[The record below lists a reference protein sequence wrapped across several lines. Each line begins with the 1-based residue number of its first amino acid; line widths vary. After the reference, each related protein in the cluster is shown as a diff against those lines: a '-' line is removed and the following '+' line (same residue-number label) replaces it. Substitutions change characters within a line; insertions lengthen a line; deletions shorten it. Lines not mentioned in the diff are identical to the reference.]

1 MEPVI
6 PDLPGLP
13 DNINRASDGNFWCA
27 MVGMRAPALDLAL
40 RMPDFRRRM
49 IYRVAPDEWLF
60 PQMNTGFVF
69 KFDLEGQ
76 ILDALWDLEGH
87 KHPMITSIR
96 EHTAAIS
103 ISAACSTIASA
114 NTKFPSADSE
124 LDRTELLLGKE
135 VMIGALSRAFDR
147 FRGSGDAAVTIP
159 SLDGAFRPNHRLDTA
174 SVLWKLTRPTISR
187 STAAAFVFQRFRAV
201 AS

>member
-1 MEPVI
+1 MMEALEGRGNGRIICYDPGTNASRTVISNLMFPNGICVTHDGQSILFAETFGCRISRYWFAGPKKGTLEPVI

-40 RMPDFRRRM
+40 KMPDFRRRM

-69 KFDLEGQ
+69 KFNLDGQ
-76 ILDALWDLEGH
+76 ILDALWDLEGL

-96 EHTAAIS
+96 EHKGNLYLGGLLNNRIGQYKSQAPTLAG
-103 ISAACSTIASA
+103 
-114 NTKFPSADSE
+114 P
-124 LDRTELLLGKE
+124 DRTP
-135 VMIGALSRAFDR
+135 IGE
-147 FRGSGDAAVTIP
+147 
-159 SLDGAFRPNHRLDTA
+159 
-174 SVLWKLTRPTISR
+174 
-187 STAAAFVFQRFRAV
+187 
-201 AS
+201 